1 MRIRVNKYTLISLVG
16 AGAILVGGVF
26 WGFSASEPG
35 SLEDPLVTKSYVEEK
50 LSSFVEEIDF
60 LTREIE
66 RVSKESQ
73 ELEQIVEL
81 MERVDGLEKRVDD
94 VSDISPDD
102 FRNTF
107 EPILLKRG
115 ETIVAGDSTQII
127 LRSGT
132 ARVVS
137 ALAGGLVDATS
148 ETNGDLA
155 GTESVPLNHLLIV
168 PRDDGRGIRITS
180 GDAWVMVKGPF
191 EVHD

>member
-26 WGFSASEPG
+26 WGFSASDPG
-35 SLEDPLVTKSYVEEK
+35 SLEDPLVTKGYVEEK
-50 LSSFVEEIDF
+50 FSSLVEEIDF
-60 LTREIE
+60 LTREID

-73 ELEQIVEL
+73 ELEQVVEL
-81 MERVDGLEKRVDD
+81 MDRVDGLEKRVDD

-102 FRNTF
+102 FRDTF
-107 EPILLKRG
+107 EPMLLKRG
-115 ETIVAGDSTQII
+115 ETIIAGDSTQII

-137 ALAGGLVDATS
+137 SLAGGLVDATS
-148 ETNGDLA
+148 ETNGDLS
-155 GTESVPLNHLLIV
+155 GNESVPLNHLLIV

-191 EVHD
+191 EVKD